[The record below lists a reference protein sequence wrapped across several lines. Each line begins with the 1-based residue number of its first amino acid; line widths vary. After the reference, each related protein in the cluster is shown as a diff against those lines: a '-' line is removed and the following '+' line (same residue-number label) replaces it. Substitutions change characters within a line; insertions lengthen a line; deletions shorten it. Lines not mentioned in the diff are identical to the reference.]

1 MRVGFKKKKKKQKR
15 SDSDLST
22 PREREI
28 RRDRGHGVD
37 GDCLWSSPTRRSAR
51 SSTGDYLWVS
61 TFTVSNSKLSPT
73 TVKICDF
80 LLLLFFFTIGMLDTS
95 EPCRHLSEKR
105 KKKEKKKKKDTRRHR
120 NPTSRIRSGIR
131 HWHNAK
137 NGVSVQ
143 PRLLL
148 SL

>member
-1 MRVGFKKKKKKQKR
+1 MGFKKKKKKQKR

-61 TFTVSNSKLSPT
+61 TFTVSNSKLLPT

-80 LLLLFFFTIGMLDTS
+80 LLLLFFFFLTVGMSTMS
-95 EPCRHLSEKR
+95 ELCRAVLEKQ
-105 KKKEKKKKKDTRRHR
+105 KKKRHR
-120 NPTSRIRSGIR
+120 SNTGVQRVVP
-131 HWHNAK
+131 
-137 NGVSVQ
+137 VSVFDTCRTSVCGQ
-143 PRLLL
+143 KWRVGAT
-148 SL
+148 

>member
-73 TVKICDF
+73 TVKICYFF
-80 LLLLFFFTIGMLDTS
+80 LIFFIFSTVGMSTMS
-95 EPCRHLSEKR
+95 ELCHTVLEKQ
-105 KKKEKKKKKDTRRHR
+105 KKKRHR
-120 NPTSRIRSGIR
+120 SNTRVQRVVL
-131 HWHNAK
+131 
-137 NGVSVQ
+137 VSVSDTCQ
-143 PRLLL
+143 TSVCGQKWRVGAT
-148 SL
+148 

>member
-1 MRVGFKKKKKKQKR
+1 MRVEFKKKKKKKEKR

-80 LLLLFFFTIGMLDTS
+80 LLLLFFFFNCWHVHHVGAVS
-95 EPCRHLSEKR
+95 RRVGEA
-105 KKKEKKKKKDTRRHR
+105 KKKKGTARTPESGESCRYPCLTRVRHQYV
-120 NPTSRIRSGIR
+120 
-131 HWHNAK
+131 AK

-143 PRLLL
+143 P
-148 SL
+148 SVA

>member
-15 SDSDLST
+15 LDSDLST
-22 PREREI
+22 PRERKI

-37 GDCLWSSPTRRSAR
+37 GDCLWSSPTHRSAR

-80 LLLLFFFTIGMLDTS
+80 LLFFFFFFFIAGMSTVS
-95 EPCRHLSEKR
+95 EMCRAVSEKQ
-105 KKKEKKKKKDTRRHR
+105 KKKRHR
-120 NPTSRIRSGIR
+120 SNTGVRQVVL
-131 HWHNAK
+131 
-137 NGVSVQ
+137 VSVSDTCRTSVCRQ
-143 PRLLL
+143 KWRVGAT
-148 SL
+148 